1 MIELQSIFK
10 EIKKFINPLSIDNL
24 SNYIMA
30 SNFQTIVALEH
41 DNRRY
46 ITFDVKARFSGP
58 QTPESKEYFDKLRG
72 VDPHH
77 WAAYLHTI
85 DIGDFNPRAI
95 PTTAYSQLQKRINF
109 NCTQTFIDKLLCG
122 GERELSNYPGTNP
135 LNKDMPNTYVKSK
148 LYSDYKTSGLEAP
161 FRALATEES
170 FFSDLY
176 SALGGSATEF
186 QGKRLGPKSGPR
198 PRSIDLPP
206 LYEMRKRFAV
216 YLNDPNWFSAE
227 IAQEEEDAV

>member
-1 MIELQSIFK
+1 M
-10 EIKKFINPLSIDNL
+10 P
-24 SNYIMA
+24 
-30 SNFQTIVALEH
+30 
-41 DNRRY
+41 
-46 ITFDVKARFSGP
+46 
-58 QTPESKEYFDKLRG
+58 KEYLAACLETKLL
-72 VDPHH
+72 VIC
-77 WAAYLHTI
+77 Y
-85 DIGDFNPRAI
+85 
-95 PTTAYSQLQKRINF
+95 QLQKRINF

-148 LYSDYKTSGLEAP
+148 LYSDYKTSDLEAP

-198 PRSIDLPP
+198 PRSIDLPS
-206 LYEMRKRFAV
+206 LYEMRKRFAA
-216 YLNDPNWFSAE
+216 YLHGLSFMKHQRIYS
-227 IAQEEEDAV
+227 